1 MARKRHRTHWELA
14 VNPQEAGGQTKPTN
28 SDELQALVMQERITS
43 IISTE
48 AGVCH
53 SQRTQVLQSTT
64 HISRMWDTSWNGINW
79 DTQPSGCDS
88 VQEYLCRRLPLE
100 DIISCGCEQQC
111 QGPVGLEIPDKQGT
125 ASSKLP
131 GSSLPYTN
139 LKIKCSAIGLS
150 YKQWTENRCCT
161 STLTWHSAP
170 YNTKTYFIIQHVYNF
185 SQ

>member
-131 GSSLPYTN
+131 GSSLPCTN

-150 YKQWTENRCCT
+150 YKQWTENCCCT

-170 YNTKTYFIIQHVYNF
+170 YNTKTYKHAGK
-185 SQ
+185 